1 MRPKWVRHLDVM
13 MSSMLARGCFKRS
26 WRLRHGN
33 GNDKAAS
40 QWYHRHI
47 KLWKRVNY
55 LEGTLHDTTPTRRD
69 HPSGPRSLP

>member
-1 MRPKWVRHLDVM
+1 MDVM

-26 WRLRHGN
+26 LRLRHGN
-33 GNDKAAS
+33 YIIAS

-47 KLWKRVNY
+47 KLWKRVTH
-55 LEGTLHDTTPTRRD
+55 LEGTLHNTTPTRRD